1 MDRGMV
7 LYLSLDHCHPAEW
20 SKLYLGMVKA
30 RPEKDGDIRKIVKI
44 SSMKVKA
51 PAISPRLAFNRN
63 LNNIR
68 FNPEF

>member
-1 MDRGMV
+1 MV

-51 PAISPRLAFNRN
+51 PAMFRQ
-63 LNNIR
+63 
-68 FNPEF
+68 